1 MERFLVIYNPSAG
14 KETVQQK
21 IFQIAREILTDVDVS
36 ITFISTKKKGDAE
49 EAAKVA
55 CVEGYDLIIACGGD
69 GTINEVV
76 NGIMHSPCKTKL
88 SILPSGTVND
98 FGTYMGIP
106 TTINEFTKMLKA
118 KKTKLVDVGKANDRY
133 FINVISGGAFTNI
146 AHEIPS
152 ETKSI
157 FGKYAYYFQAAIEIP
172 TQIYQSHHLYVKTET
187 ESFDLEALVFMV
199 SNTPSIGGIKKL
211 SPGAKYDDGLFDVV
225 IIEKAPPFALL
236 EIFSGFA
243 SGDHVNHPSV
253 HYFKTSQIS
262 IDADKEIIMD
272 IDGEYGFK
280 TPVDINITR
289 KAIELLVP

>member
-1 MERFLVIYNPSAG
+1 MERFLVIYNPSSG

-21 IFQIAREILTDVDVS
+21 MFQIAKEFLVDEDIS
-36 ITFISTKKKGDAE
+36 ITFISTKKQGDAV
-49 EAAKVA
+49 EAAKAA
-55 CVEGYDLIIACGGD
+55 CADGYDLIIACGGD

-88 SILPSGTVND
+88 AILPSGTVND

-106 TTINEFTKMLKA
+106 TSVNGFITMLKN
-118 KKTKLVDVGKANDRY
+118 KKTALVDVGKANDRY

-172 TQIYQSHHLYVKTET
+172 TQIYKSHHLHIKTET
-187 ESFDLEALVFMV
+187 ESLNLEALVFMV
-199 SNTPSIGGIKKL
+199 SNTPSIGGMKKL
-211 SPGAKYDDGLFDVV
+211 SPDAKYDDGLFDVV

-253 HYFKTSQIS
+253 HYFKSSQIA
-262 IDADKEIIMD
+262 IDAEEEIIMD
-272 IDGEYGFK
+272 IDGEYGFT
-280 TPVDINITR
+280 TPVDIKIIR

>member
-1 MERFLVIYNPSAG
+1 MERFLVIYNPSSG

-21 IFQIAREILTDVDVS
+21 IFQIAKEFLVDEDIS
-36 ITFISTKKKGDAE
+36 ITFISTKKQGDAV
-49 EAAKVA
+49 EAAKAA
-55 CVEGYDLIIACGGD
+55 CADGYDLIIACGGD

-88 SILPSGTVND
+88 AILPSGTVND

-106 TTINEFTKMLKA
+106 TSVNGFITMLKN
-118 KKTKLVDVGKANDRY
+118 KKTALVDVGKANDRY

-172 TQIYQSHHLYVKTET
+172 TQIYKSHHLHIKTET
-187 ESFDLEALVFMV
+187 ESLNLEALVFMV
-199 SNTPSIGGIKKL
+199 SNTPSIGGMKKL
-211 SPGAKYDDGLFDVV
+211 SPDAKYDDGLFDVV

-253 HYFKTSQIS
+253 HYFKSSQIA
-262 IDADKEIIMD
+262 IDAEEEIIMD
-272 IDGEYGFK
+272 IDGEYGFT
-280 TPVDINITR
+280 TPVDIKIIR

>member
-1 MERFLVIYNPSAG
+1 MERFLVIYNPSSG

-21 IFQIAREILTDVDVS
+21 IFQIAKEFLVDEDISV
-36 ITFISTKKKGDAE
+36 TFISTKKQGDAV
-49 EAAKVA
+49 EAAKAA
-55 CVEGYDLIIACGGD
+55 CADGYDLIIACGGD

-88 SILPSGTVND
+88 AILPSGTVND

-106 TTINEFTKMLKA
+106 TSVNGFIKMLKN
-118 KKTKLVDVGKANDRY
+118 KKTALVDVGKANDRY

-172 TQIYQSHHLYVKTET
+172 TQIYKSHHLHIKTET
-187 ESFDLEALVFMV
+187 ESLDLEALVFMI
-199 SNTPSIGGIKKL
+199 SNTPSIGGMKKL
-211 SPGAKYDDGLFDVV
+211 SPDAKYDDGLFDVI
-225 IIEKAPPFALL
+225 IIEKAAPFVLL

-243 SGDHVNHPSV
+243 SGDHVNHPNV
-253 HYFKTSQIS
+253 HYFKSSQIA
-262 IDADKEIIMD
+262 INADEEIIMD
-272 IDGEYGFK
+272 IDGEYGFT
-280 TPVDINITR
+280 TPVDISISR